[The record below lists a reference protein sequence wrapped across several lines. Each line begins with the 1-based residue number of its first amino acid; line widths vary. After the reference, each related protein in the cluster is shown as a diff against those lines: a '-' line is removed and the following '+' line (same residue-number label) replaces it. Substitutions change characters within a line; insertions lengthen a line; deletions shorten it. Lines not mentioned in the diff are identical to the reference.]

1 MYLRTGKRNRRIRG
15 AADLSKRAGIGAI
28 VRIVPIALL
37 LGGCATSHIGSEWPC
52 PASQGMSCTSVSA
65 ADPARAPAVDAPA
78 VDAPAVDAPAGGAV
92 VGGGVAGGGVAGGD
106 YPEENQRPLY
116 WPEGNGEIARARKSG
131 KDTNRASERCLEGC
145 RPFEWLGRL
154 TGIAPRPERGAASGE
169 GSEST
174 PADAPENAR
183 EENAL
188 PESPSAGLADLPPA
202 GAPFAGPADLPSA
215 GLRTEEVVGRIWI
228 APYVDGNGVYH
239 EASWVRVVLEP
250 ARWRLP

>member
-1 MYLRTGKRNRRIRG
+1 MYLRTAKRNRRIRG
-15 AADLSKRAGIGAI
+15 AADRSKRAGVGAF

-52 PASQGMSCTSVSA
+52 PASQGTPCTSVSA

-78 VDAPAVDAPAGGAV
+78 GGR
-92 VGGGVAGGGVAGGD
+92 VAGDAVTGGD
-106 YPEENQRPLY
+106 YPEGSQRPLY
-116 WPEGNGEIARARKSG
+116 RPDDNAEIARARKSG
-131 KDTNRASERCLEGC
+131 KDSRSASERCLGGC
-145 RPFEWLGRL
+145 RPFAWLGRL
-154 TGIAPRPERGAASGE
+154 TGIAPRSEGDTASGE

-174 PADAPENAR
+174 PADAPENER

-188 PESPSAGLADLPPA
+188 PQSPSAGPADLPPA
-202 GAPFAGPADLPSA
+202 GVLSA
-215 GLRTEEVVGRIWI
+215 GLPPARLRTEEVVGRIWI

>member
-1 MYLRTGKRNRRIRG
+1 MDWRTGKRNWRIRG
-15 AADLSKRAGIGAI
+15 AADRSKRAGSGAI

-52 PASQGMSCTSVSA
+52 PASQGTPCTSVSA

-78 VDAPAVDAPAGGAV
+78 GGR
-92 VGGGVAGGGVAGGD
+92 VAGNAVAGGD
-106 YPEENQRPLY
+106 YPEESQRPLY
-116 WPEGNGEIARARKSG
+116 EPDGNAEIARARKSG
-131 KDTNRASERCLEGC
+131 KDSRSASERCLGGC
-145 RPFEWLGRL
+145 RPFAWLGRL
-154 TGIAPRPERGAASGE
+154 TGNAPGPE

-174 PADAPENAR
+174 IADEPENAR

-188 PESPSAGLADLPPA
+188 PESPSAGPADLHPADLPPA
-202 GAPFAGPADLPSA
+202 GVPSAGPADLLSA

>member
-1 MYLRTGKRNRRIRG
+1 MYLRTAKRNWGIRG
-15 AADLSKRAGIGAI
+15 AADRSKRAGTGAI

-52 PASQGMSCTSVSA
+52 PASQGTPCTSVSA
-65 ADPARAPAVDAPA
+65 ADPARAPAGGT
-78 VDAPAVDAPAGGAV
+78 PAGGRIA
-92 VGGGVAGGGVAGGD
+92 GGAVAGGGVAGGD
-106 YPEENQRPLY
+106 YPEGSQRPLY
-116 WPEGNGEIARARKSG
+116 RPEGNGEIARARKSG
-131 KDTNRASERCLEGC
+131 KDTNRASERCLGGC

-154 TGIAPRPERGAASGE
+154 IGIAPRLEDGE
-169 GSEST
+169 SK

-188 PESPSAGLADLPPA
+188 PESPSAGPVDLPPA
-202 GAPFAGPADLPSA
+202 GVASA
-215 GLRTEEVVGRIWI
+215 GRRTEEVVGRIWL